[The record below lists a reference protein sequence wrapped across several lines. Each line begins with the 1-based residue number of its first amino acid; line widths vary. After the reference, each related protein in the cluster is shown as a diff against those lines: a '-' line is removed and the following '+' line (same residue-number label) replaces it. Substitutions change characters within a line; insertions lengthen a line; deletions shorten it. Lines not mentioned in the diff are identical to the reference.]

1 MSDGGRASPAHV
13 RFRLD
18 LDAPYLREH
27 LRRVT
32 LANVKRPSALIR
44 WFARP
49 VGGMLLLA
57 FVLALLLADESR
69 RPPVSMWFGLFALA
83 FGYFAVCWPGS
94 LEALIFHLSMRLRR
108 KSDEASRTTQV
119 KLHEHGVELT
129 TALSRSEVDW
139 RAYASVRACADGI
152 VLHTGPKQ
160 GLWLPDARLVEG
172 LPEDARALV
181 RRVRPDTIEAEPVA
195 TWSSRAE
202 TPGRTSARDARTP

>member
-1 MSDGGRASPAHV
+1 M

-32 LANVKRPSALIR
+32 LANVKRPSAVIR

-57 FVLALLLADESR
+57 FVPALLLADASR

-83 FGYFAVCWPGS
+83 SGYFAVCWPGA
-94 LEALIFHLSMRLRR
+94 LETLFFHLSMRLRR
-108 KSDEASRTTQV
+108 KTDEASRTTHV
-119 KLHEHGVELT
+119 TLHENGVELV
-129 TALSRSEVDW
+129 TALSRSEVNW
-139 RAYASVRACADGI
+139 KAYASMRTCADGI
-152 VLHTGPKQ
+152 VLHTGPKE
-160 GLWLPDARLVEG
+160 GLWLPDASLVEG

-181 RRVRPDTIEAEPVA
+181 RRVRPDTIEAEPAA

-202 TPGRTSARDARTP
+202 ASGRTSERAARTP